1 MRIPRGL
8 WADLEETVI
17 QQDRQFLSEVARS
30 LGLPVPE
37 VLRKCLGTGGTSTPC
52 PVLWA
57 PTTFL
62 EGGEE
67 VRPTCPWWECH
78 GGSLWRPCPRIRL
91 SPSLPCAI
99 HERCVPCP
107 LTRLGNDP
115 ELVSLPRMLP
125 ATKGEGEPLYW
136 YDPAEV
142 LPTLSEDGRPVE
154 GRRLV
159 RITAPDGSSVLT
171 WSPKG

>member
-37 VLRKCLGTGGTSTPC
+37 VLRKCLGTGGTSTAC

-57 PTTFL
+57 PAAFMIPDSDPS
-62 EGGEE
+62 
-67 VRPTCPWWECH
+67 PTCPWWECH
-78 GGSLWRPCPRIRL
+78 GSLWRPCPRIRL
-91 SPSLPCAI
+91 SPTLPCAI

-107 LTRLGNDP
+107 LTRLGSDP
-115 ELVSLPRMLP
+115 ELAALPRMLP
-125 ATKGEGEPLYW
+125 ASAGGGPLYW

-142 LPTLSEDGRPVE
+142 LPTLHEDGRLVE
-154 GRRLV
+154 GRRLI
-159 RITAPDGSSVLT
+159 RITGPRGVSTLT
-171 WSPKG
+171 WLQAGS